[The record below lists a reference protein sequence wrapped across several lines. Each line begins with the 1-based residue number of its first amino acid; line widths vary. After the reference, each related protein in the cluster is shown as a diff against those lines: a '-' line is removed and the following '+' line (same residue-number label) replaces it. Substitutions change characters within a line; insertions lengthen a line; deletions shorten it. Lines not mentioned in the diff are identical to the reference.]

1 SALHREALGG
11 AGQEEGF
18 SRRAPPRL
26 PPDPGRRADARPIP
40 GLLPAPRPE
49 RRRSRR
55 AASNPASRTHRNTGE
70 LTWLNRSSRSLS
82 SCTQNRPRA
91 AHQTKSSPPPWRE
104 SESTQR
110 PAMASLTAQ
119 IFAGR
124 GPPDPLHPRITPK
137 THRRNTLAQ
146 IAFTGN
152 IVAQP
157 EIKFAA
163 SGKAVAKARLAEN
176 HRGKNPQ
183 TGEWED
189 QGTSWR
195 NLVAFGAQAEKLAEV
210 PKGSP
215 LVVIGRETARKYE
228 K

>member
-1 SALHREALGG
+1 
-11 AGQEEGF
+11 
-18 SRRAPPRL
+18 
-26 PPDPGRRADARPIP
+26 
-40 GLLPAPRPE
+40 
-49 RRRSRR
+49 
-55 AASNPASRTHRNTGE
+55 
-70 LTWLNRSSRSLS
+70 
-82 SCTQNRPRA
+82 
-91 AHQTKSSPPPWRE
+91 
-104 SESTQR
+104 
-110 PAMASLTAQ
+110 M
-119 IFAGR
+119 
-124 GPPDPLHPRITPK
+124 
-137 THRRNTLAQ
+137 AQ

-215 LVVIGRETARKYE
+215 LVVIGRESARAYTKDGEERQWIEVAIDSFGIAPRGQSRPAQPSQQGEGWNAQQAPQYGHGAGGGDGWPPAAQPGSGQQQGGFGPDYRDPAPF
-228 K
+228 